1 MSNAESRTAAFTAA
15 RDLLLQLR
23 SDHDEAQER
32 FSWPQPAEFNWALDW
47 FDALGTRPDR
57 RDQVA
62 LRIVE
67 EDGSEQQW
75 TFSQLAARTDQ
86 VANWL
91 RAQGV
96 GRGDRMIVMLGNQIE
111 LWEMVLAIMKLGA
124 VLIPATTLLGPA
136 DLRDRVD
143 RGRARRRG
151 RHLGRH
157 RQVRRGPRRLHPDL
171 RRRARGRLVELH
183 RQRRCG
189 RRVQPRRGDPCDRH
203 AAALLHLGDDLPAE
217 AGGAHPRVLSHRALV
232 DHVLDR
238 RAARRRPPQHL
249 LAGLGQARVEQR
261 LRPVERRSHGAHL
274 QLPAVRPRRAPGAG
288 PAVRGDD
295 LLCAAHGVAHAHP
308 GRPRQPGRA
317 ARGCRRGRATQPGD
331 NRAGTRR
338 GGG

>member
-1 MSNAESRTAAFTAA
+1 MTNAESRTAAFTAA

-47 FDALGTRPDR
+47 FDALGARPDR

-96 GRGDRMIVMLGNQIE
+96 GRGDRLIVMLGNQIE

-143 RGRARRRG
+143 RGARPRRG

-157 RQVRRGPRRLHPDL
+157 RQVR
-171 RRRARGRLVELH
+171 
-183 RQRRCG
+183 
-189 RRVQPRRGDPCDRH
+189 
-203 AAALLHLGDDLPAE
+203 
-217 AGGAHPRVLSHRALV
+217 
-232 DHVLDR
+232 
-238 RAARRRPPQHL
+238 
-249 LAGLGQARVEQR
+249 
-261 LRPVERRSHGAHL
+261 
-274 QLPAVRPRRAPGAG
+274 
-288 PAVRGDD
+288 
-295 LLCAAHGVAHAHP
+295 
-308 GRPRQPGRA
+308 
-317 ARGCRRGRATQPGD
+317 
-331 NRAGTRR
+331 
-338 GGG
+338 